1 MTIIVTFIDNGA
13 MFRHENIARI
23 VETADRF
30 ELIEV
35 RGKRGPI
42 CSTSYHRSLYTW
54 SKE

>member
-13 MFRHENIARI
+13 TIRHESIARI
-23 VETADRF
+23 IETADRF
-30 ELIEV
+30 ELIEA

-42 CSTSYHRSLYTW
+42 CSTIYHRSLYTW